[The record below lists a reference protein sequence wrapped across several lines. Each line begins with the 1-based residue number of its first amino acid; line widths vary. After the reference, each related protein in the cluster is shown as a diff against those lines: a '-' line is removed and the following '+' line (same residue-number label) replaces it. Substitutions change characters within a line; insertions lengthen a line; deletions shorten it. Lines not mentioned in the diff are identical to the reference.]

1 MPLRTELSSDAGL
14 HTTRPR
20 DSVIGETMHYYT
32 LIAFGCLIGMQHA
45 LEADH
50 LAAVAALSKSRS
62 SRRALV
68 LRGSAWGLG
77 HTITLLSICS
87 ALWLLG
93 GAIAPRTEA
102 LLELVVGAMIVLLGV
117 NVLYT
122 LWRRRPHIHV
132 HTHGE
137 GVRHLHVHSHAD
149 ENRAHVESNHDHT
162 HERMGLPRA
171 LLVGM
176 VHGAAGSAGLMVLA
190 AAAGT
195 ITEAVSYVLAFG
207 IGSIAGMASLS
218 FVVSYPLRWLE
229 RGANWLNHIAF
240 ISIGA
245 AAILIGGHL
254 MGQSLSVL

>member
-1 MPLRTELSSDAGL
+1 
-14 HTTRPR
+14 
-20 DSVIGETMHYYT
+20 MHYYT

-50 LAAVAALSKSRS
+50 LAAVAALSRSRS

-87 ALWLLG
+87 ALWLFG
-93 GAIAPRTEA
+93 GMISPRTEA
-102 LLELVVGAMIVLLGV
+102 VLELLVGVMIVLLGI

-132 HTHGE
+132 HTHGQS
-137 GVRHLHVHSHAD
+137 VRHLHVHSHAD
-149 ENRAHVESNHDHT
+149 ETGAHGESGHDHS
-162 HERMGLPRA
+162 HERMGLSRA

-195 ITEAVSYVLAFG
+195 IAEAISYVLAFG
-207 IGSIAGMASLS
+207 IGSIAGMAALS

-229 RGANWLNHIAF
+229 RGANWLNNTAF
-240 ISIGA
+240 VSIGG
-245 AAILIGGHL
+245 AAILIGTHL
-254 MGQSLSVL
+254 MAQSMRVL

>member
-1 MPLRTELSSDAGL
+1 M
-14 HTTRPR
+14 
-20 DSVIGETMHYYT
+20 YYT

-87 ALWLLG
+87 ALWFLG
-93 GAIAPRTEA
+93 GRISQRTEA
-102 LLELVVGAMIVLLGV
+102 VLELMVGVMIVLLGV

-122 LWRRRPHIHV
+122 LWKRRPHIHL

-137 GVRHLHVHSHAD
+137 SVRHLHVHSHGNEIGGHGA
-149 ENRAHVESNHDHT
+149 SGHDHS
-162 HERMGLPRA
+162 HEHMGLPRA

-176 VHGAAGSAGLMVLA
+176 AHGAAGSAGLMVLA

-195 ITEAVSYVLAFG
+195 ITEAISYVLAFG
-207 IGSIAGMASLS
+207 IGSIAGMAALS

-229 RGANWLNHIAF
+229 HGANWLNKAAF
-240 ISIGA
+240 VSIGG
-245 AAILIGGHL
+245 AAILIGMHL
-254 MGQSLSVL
+254 MGQSLKAL

>member
-1 MPLRTELSSDAGL
+1 
-14 HTTRPR
+14 
-20 DSVIGETMHYYT
+20 MHYYT

-50 LAAVAALSKSRS
+50 LAAVAALNKGRA

-77 HTITLLSICS
+77 HTITLLGICS

-93 GAIAPRTEA
+93 EKISPRAEAI
-102 LLELVVGAMIVLLGV
+102 LELLVGAMIVLLGV

-137 GVRHLHVHSHAD
+137 GVRHLHVHSHED
-149 ENRAHVESNHDHT
+149 ESGEHVDSDHE
-162 HERMGLPRA
+162 HSHRRMGLPRA

-190 AAAGT
+190 AAAGS
-195 ITEAVSYVLAFG
+195 IGEAISYVAAFG
-207 IGSIAGMASLS
+207 VGSIAGMAALS
-218 FVVSYPLRWLE
+218 FVVSYPLLWLE
-229 RGANWLNHIAF
+229 RGATWLNRAAF
-240 ISIGA
+240 ASIGG
-245 AAILIGGHL
+245 AAILVGTHL
-254 MGQSLSVL
+254 MGQSLGAL

>member
-1 MPLRTELSSDAGL
+1 
-14 HTTRPR
+14 
-20 DSVIGETMHYYT
+20 MHYYT

-62 SRRALV
+62 SRRAVV

-93 GAIAPRTEA
+93 GMISPRTEA
-102 LLELVVGAMIVLLGV
+102 LLELVVGAMIALLGV
-117 NVLYT
+117 NVLYA

-137 GVRHLHVHSHAD
+137 NVRHLHVHSHED
-149 ENRAHVESNHDHT
+149 ETGDHIQSDHDHS

-176 VHGAAGSAGLMVLA
+176 VHGAAGSAGMMVLA
-190 AAAGT
+190 VAAGS
-195 ITEAVSYVLAFG
+195 ISEAISYVLAFG
-207 IGSIAGMASLS
+207 IGSIAGMAALS

-229 RGANWLNHIAF
+229 RGANWLNNAAF
-240 ISIGA
+240 VSIGG
-245 AAILIGGHL
+245 AAILIGLHL
-254 MGQSLSVL
+254 MAQSLSAL